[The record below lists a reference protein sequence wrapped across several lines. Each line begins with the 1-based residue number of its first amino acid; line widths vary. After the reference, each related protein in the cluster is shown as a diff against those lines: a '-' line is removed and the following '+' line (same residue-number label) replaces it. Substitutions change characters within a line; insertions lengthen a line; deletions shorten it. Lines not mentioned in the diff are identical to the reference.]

1 MDGDH
6 NFKFTGTPGAYR
18 LKIDGNKKTITAFQ
32 GTTTAN
38 SQWLVGAATP
48 GGWSWAGNNE
58 TELGLITNG
67 IYEVPLTLTSGE
79 SFRVF
84 LGNNG
89 GDSWGLGDRN
99 YPWYVSN
106 GYTIDSELINAGDG
120 DSNFRYVGPTA
131 ARIFRVDSVAKTVV
145 VE

>member
-1 MDGDH
+1 MHD
-6 NFKFTGTPGAYR
+6 T
-18 LKIDGNKKTITAFQ
+18 NKKIITAFQ
-32 GTTTAN
+32 GATDAN
-38 SQWLVGAATP
+38 SHQLVGSATP

-120 DSNFRYVGPTA
+120 DSNFRYTGPTA
-131 ARIFRVDSVAKTVV
+131 ARIFRINSVAKTIV